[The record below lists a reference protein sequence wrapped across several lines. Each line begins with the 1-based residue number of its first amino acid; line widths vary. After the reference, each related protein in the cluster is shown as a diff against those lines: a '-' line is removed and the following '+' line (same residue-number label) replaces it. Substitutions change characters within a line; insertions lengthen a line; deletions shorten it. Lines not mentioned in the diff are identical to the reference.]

1 MVLLKKNKLAL
12 VISGALFVSLNSL
25 NAYSQEAEQENSQ
38 PDGSEEEVQEVITV
52 TSRFR
57 EQTIQEIGGSV
68 AALHGNG
75 LAERNIRGVQD
86 LVNFT
91 VGLNAENRGPN
102 RNDVNIRGIG
112 RTLSP
117 SDALATPLAVGSY
130 VDEISINTLG
140 QAGVDVRSF
149 DLNRVEVLRG
159 PQGTLYGESAPGGAL
174 RYFTQ
179 NPDLLEMEGKVEV
192 SYNTISDGG
201 NGLDYKAAVSI
212 PIVEDYFAIR
222 AVINHEELGGFID
235 DIKGNENINEYEVD
249 NYRVVAL
256 AKPTDIWTSRLSIM
270 HEDAD
275 FGVNWFVGGN
285 VEDLTRQFDTSDFFN
300 RGEYTLYSFK
310 NTFQFDSFSI
320 ESITGR
326 YKRGISTKQSSGIVN
341 GALFEVFTTV
351 PAGFEEISL
360 ELTQTTQ
367 EFRFISDFDGSFN
380 FVAGLFYR
388 DIEQDYTN
396 LDFRDPAF
404 PLAIIDNATYFINSE
419 NKAVFFEGTWSMKD
433 DWRLILGARYHDE
446 ALDVNIPAAVSLG
459 NPLPEVNGE
468 ATVQR
473 TLPKFAIEH
482 DINEDA
488 MTYFSYSTGL
498 RNGNT
503 NSGVTLASLA
513 AAGLDIN
520 PFFTYGEDYLKAYEL
535 GLKTRLAGGA
545 VVANFATFFNDWEDM
560 QLLLSLPEAGGT
572 NLVDNIGQ
580 ASSRGAEIELT
591 WQANDYIDT
600 FLNVAYSDAKIDE
613 DISVNATGSMI
624 LEGTPLSTSPELT
637 ISGGAVYE
645 NVLGDTEWFYAIRA
659 NFTYIDETVSGI
671 QILNADGSTLAGL
684 ENPSYLLANVGVNF
698 NDENFNIDLSIN
710 NLFDEITQTGAFEF
724 GSPPKPILTDR
735 TVTMPRTIR
744 LTVSYGF

>member
-1 MVLLKKNKLAL
+1 MVLFRKNRIAL
-12 VISGALFVSLNSL
+12 IVNGALLMSFG
-25 NAYSQEAEQENSQ
+25 AYAQENQEPESSNAKQ
-38 PDGSEEEVQEVITV
+38 DLEVITV

-57 EQTIQEIGGSV
+57 EQSVQEVGGSV
-68 AALHGNG
+68 SALHGNG

-179 NPDLLEMEGKVEV
+179 NPDLSEIEGKVEL

-201 NGLDYKAAVSI
+201 NGFDYKAAISV

-222 AVINHEELGGFID
+222 AVINHEEIGGFID
-235 DIKGNENINEYEVD
+235 DVAGNENINEYEVD

-256 AKPTDIWTSRLSIM
+256 AKPTDVWTSRLSIM

-285 VEDLTRQFDTSDFFN
+285 VEELTRQFDTSDFYN
-300 RGEYTLYSFK
+300 LGDYTLYSFK
-310 NTFQFDSFSI
+310 NTFQFDTFSI

-326 YKRGISTKQSSGIVN
+326 YERDISTKQSSGIVN
-341 GALFEVFTTV
+341 GALFERFTTV
-351 PAGFEEISL
+351 PAGFETISL

-419 NKAVFFEGTWSMKD
+419 NQAVFFEGTWSMKD
-433 DWRLILGARYHDE
+433 DWRLIFGARYHDE
-446 ALDVNIPAAVSLG
+446 ALDVNIPEGISLG

-468 ATVQR
+468 AKVQR

-482 DINEDA
+482 DINDDA

-520 PFFTYGEDYLKAYEL
+520 PFFTYGEDYLKAYEF
-535 GLKTRLAGGA
+535 GLKTRLADGA
-545 VVANFATFFNDWEDM
+545 VVANFAAFLNDWEDM

-580 ASSRGAEIELT
+580 ASSKGAEVELT

-613 DISVNATGSMI
+613 DISVNAIGSMI

-637 ISGGAVYE
+637 LSGGVVYE
-645 NVLGDTEWFYAIRA
+645 NVLGNSEWYYALRA
-659 NFTYIDETVSGI
+659 NFAYIDESVSGI
-671 QILNADGSTLAGL
+671 QILNSDGSTLAGL

-698 NDENFNIDLSIN
+698 NDGNFNIDLSIN
-710 NLFDEITQTGAFEF
+710 NVFDEIEQTGAFEF
-724 GSPPKPILTDR
+724 GSPPKPLLTDR

-744 LTVSYGF
+744 LTVSYEF

>member
-1 MVLLKKNKLAL
+1 MVLFKKNRIAL
-12 VISGALFVSLNSL
+12 IVNGALLMSFG
-25 NAYSQEAEQENSQ
+25 AYAQENQEPESSNAKQ
-38 PDGSEEEVQEVITV
+38 DLEVITV

-57 EQTIQEIGGSV
+57 EQSVQEVGGSV
-68 AALHGNG
+68 SALHGNG

-179 NPDLLEMEGKVEV
+179 NPDLSEIEGKVEL

-201 NGLDYKAAVSI
+201 NGFDYKAAISV

-222 AVINHEELGGFID
+222 AVINHEEIGGFID
-235 DIKGNENINEYEVD
+235 DVAGNENINEYEVD

-256 AKPTDIWTSRLSIM
+256 AKPTDVWTSRLSIM

-285 VEDLTRQFDTSDFFN
+285 VEELTRQFDTSDFYN
-300 RGEYTLYSFK
+300 LGDYTLYSFK
-310 NTFQFDSFSI
+310 NTFQFDTFSI

-326 YKRGISTKQSSGIVN
+326 YERDISTKQSSGIVN
-341 GALFEVFTTV
+341 GALFERFTTV
-351 PAGFEEISL
+351 PAGFETISL

-419 NKAVFFEGTWSMKD
+419 NQAVFFEGTWSMKD
-433 DWRLILGARYHDE
+433 DWRLIFGARYHDE
-446 ALDVNIPAAVSLG
+446 ALDVNIPEGISLG

-468 ATVQR
+468 AKVQR

-482 DINEDA
+482 DINDDA

-520 PFFTYGEDYLKAYEL
+520 PFFTYGEDYLKAYEF
-535 GLKTRLAGGA
+535 GLKTRLADGA
-545 VVANFATFFNDWEDM
+545 VVANFAAFLNDWEDM

-580 ASSRGAEIELT
+580 ASSRGAEVELT

-613 DISVNATGSMI
+613 DISVNAIGSMI

-637 ISGGAVYE
+637 LSGGVVYE
-645 NVLGDTEWFYAIRA
+645 NVLGNSEWYYALRA
-659 NFTYIDETVSGI
+659 NFAYIDESVSGI
-671 QILNADGSTLAGL
+671 QILNSDGSTLAGL

-698 NDENFNIDLSIN
+698 NDGNFNIDLSIN
-710 NLFDEITQTGAFEF
+710 NVFDEIEQTGAFEF
-724 GSPPKPILTDR
+724 GSPPKPLLTDR

-744 LTVSYGF
+744 LTVSYEF